1 MKSNAA
7 DQDLSHLIEMMLLV
21 VIDELRET
29 SFSIFRRMAD
39 SDEPLPTPIHQS
51 AHQIR

>member
-39 SDEPLPTPIHQS
+39 SDEPLPTIHQS